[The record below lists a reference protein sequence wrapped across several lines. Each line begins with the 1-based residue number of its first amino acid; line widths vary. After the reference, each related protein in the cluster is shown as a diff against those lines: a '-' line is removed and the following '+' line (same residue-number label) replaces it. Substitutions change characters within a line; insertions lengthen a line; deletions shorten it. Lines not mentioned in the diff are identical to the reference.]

1 MQAIDSE
8 ISLKA
13 AIHQLEITQAAEA
26 KMMKDQF
33 HLAYESVKPINLIK
47 STFSEIASSEDIKR
61 QLVNTSLALA
71 SGYIAEKLF
80 EGVTSG
86 PLKKLLGAAVMFG
99 VTNVVAKNP
108 EAVKSVGRGLV
119 KIVFAM
125 ARSGTAIQ
133 ARHV

>member
-1 MQAIDSE
+1 MEPINSE
-8 ISLKA
+8 ISLKT
-13 AIHQLEITQAAEA
+13 AILQLQITQAKEA

-47 STFSEIASSEDIKR
+47 STFTEVASSEEIKG
-61 QLVNTSLALA
+61 QLVNTSIALA

-80 EGVTSG
+80 VGVTSS

-108 EAVKSVGRGLV
+108 EVIKSVGKG
-119 KIVFAM
+119 IAEIIFTM
-125 ARSGTAIQ
+125 ARSRRT
-133 ARHV
+133 